1 MDIDIDEAMQ
11 DYVLGGL
18 LMAGKQPG
26 FRTFLLDMYEMTAKG
41 SPNMKE
47 QKDELMQYFKD
58 RAKEYPLEI
67 EGGLDMLARIAAAIM
82 TCLGVLGGCEKG
94 TAELSEV
101 SRDFQKKEAAF
112 REDNA

>member
-18 LMAGKQPG
+18 HMAGKQPG
-26 FRTFLLDMYEMTAKG
+26 FRAFLLDMYEMTAKG

-58 RAKEYPLEI
+58 QAQDYPLEI

-94 TAELSEV
+94 TAELAEAGEEL
-101 SRDFQKKEAAF
+101 RKKEDAF
-112 REDNA
+112 KKDNA

>member
-1 MDIDIDEAMQ
+1 MQ

-26 FRTFLLDMYEMTAKG
+26 FRTFLLDMYEMTARG
-41 SPNMKE
+41 SPNMRA
-47 QKDELMQYFKD
+47 QKDELKQYFEE
-58 RAKEYPLEI
+58 RSHEYPLEM
-67 EGGLDMLARIAAAIM
+67 GDGLEMLARIAAAIM

-94 TAELSEV
+94 TAELAEV
-101 SRDFQKKEAAF
+101 SKDFRKKEAAF

>member
-47 QKDELMQYFKD
+47 QKDELN
-58 RAKEYPLEI
+58 R
-67 EGGLDMLARIAAAIM
+67 RW
-82 TCLGVLGGCEKG
+82 T
-94 TAELSEV
+94 
-101 SRDFQKKEAAF
+101 
-112 REDNA
+112 